1 MSYRHL
7 HLNLHL
13 QQQNAKQERK
23 ERLLRLK
30 EQRQLLLEQQQ
41 QTIPE
46 KESNNTL
53 IKEDLSN
60 PAADLEAEN
69 NDDDDGKS
77 SVEAQ
82 PPSSPQPPPP
92 PPAASTAP
100 SAKLATTTAA
110 AAAADVAKPE
120 RTPSVFILLLYYP
133 VSRRNWMLI
142 TFNWLA
148 NALVYNGLSFYSAN
162 LNVNSFLGFFISS
175 AVEIPSYFMGW
186 YAMDKWGRRWVLFS
200 TMTTGGIA
208 GICCIFVPLGEKR
221 VPAKNHH
228 PLLRQRSLF
237 LPLLFSLVPQHCFN
251 NRPNKTRSLSPS
263 TSSISFLLFPTLS
276 PPAFPSVRPL
286 RRQRRRRRGK
296 ETETELVI
304 FSSGRPFLELLL
316 YHFPPLLE
324 RTFFPAAMRNCF
336 KKLSFPP
343 SHRCFPLDH
352 GVPGHVRQVP
362 DRRLLR
368 RHLRVRRR
376 AHPHRGAERVHGGV
390 QLRSRPR
397 TPNVS
402 LHKRVGKRS

>member
-1 MSYRHL
+1 M
-7 HLNLHL
+7 
-13 QQQNAKQERK
+13 
-23 ERLLRLK
+23 K

-60 PAADLEAEN
+60 PAADPEAEN

-100 SAKLATTTAA
+100 SAKLATTTAAA

-263 TSSISFLLFPTLS
+263 TSSISFLLLPLFPTLS

-304 FSSGRPFLELLL
+304 FSFARPFLELLL
-316 YHFPPLLE
+316 YHFPP
-324 RTFFPAAMRNCF
+324 FA
-336 KKLSFPP
+336 
-343 SHRCFPLDH
+343 
-352 GVPGHVRQVP
+352 
-362 DRRLLR
+362 
-368 RHLRVRRR
+368 
-376 AHPHRGAERVHGGV
+376 
-390 QLRSRPR
+390 
-397 TPNVS
+397 
-402 LHKRVGKRS
+402 